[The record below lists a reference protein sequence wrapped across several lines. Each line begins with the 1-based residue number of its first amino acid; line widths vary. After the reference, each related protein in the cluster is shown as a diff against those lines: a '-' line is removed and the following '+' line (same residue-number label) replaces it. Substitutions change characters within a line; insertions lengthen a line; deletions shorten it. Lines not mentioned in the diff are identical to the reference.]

1 MLEED
6 GTEVEEDD
14 YFQVPIFC
22 SRKIYLH
29 TMLADLGEQHH
40 SDAAVCWGKV
50 LHSSIN
56 PGKDVFFSTWV
67 LNVKVCIFAS
77 PEIKV
82 KSYNC

>member
-1 MLEED
+1 
-6 GTEVEEDD
+6 
-14 YFQVPIFC
+14 
-22 SRKIYLH
+22 
-29 TMLADLGEQHH
+29 MLADLGEQHH